1 MLDFSDGERRLA
13 YWEEVNVGVQSPIL
27 SPSERGPLGQYLWS
41 LRKAVK
47 MTLREVEEA
56 SERKVSN
63 TYLSQIETGRIRS
76 PSPSI
81 LQEVAKVYASRLPK
95 NSPVTCSY
103 EKMMELAGH
112 LLPSSEAPA
121 KRAQRTSAI
130 AGEQLTP
137 EEEDELLKYLAFIRM
152 RNGNK

>member
-1 MLDFSDGERRLA
+1 MS
-13 YWEEVNVGVQSPIL
+13 VSSPIL
-27 SPSERGPLGQYLWS
+27 SPSERGPLGQYLWG
-41 LRKAVK
+41 LRKAAQ

-63 TYLSQIETGRIRS
+63 AYLSQIETGRITN
-76 PSPSI
+76 PSPAI
-81 LQEVAKVYASRLPK
+81 LQELSQVYEARLPR
-95 NSPVTCSY
+95 NSPVQCSY

-112 LLPSSEAPA
+112 LRPTREPSATRS
-121 KRAQRTSAI
+121 QRLTPF

-152 RNGNK
+152 RKGKR